1 MNPRARHQLWTEAA
15 LRSVLHPKDLQS
27 SAPTPSVHLQSQL
40 LHAHHLKHKP
50 KSQRPTHH
58 GIDPKNNV
66 PSSISQAATPQR
78 QLTLSFPQ
86 ARSLPSANKPSAK
99 PPASKSSAPKMSRPS
114 HENSAPST
122 SAANTSARPIALSAP
137 VVATSTNA
145 SAHIYAVRV
154 SHVSVT
160 RVCCDRKR
168 RSAS

>member
-1 MNPRARHQLWTEAA
+1 MNPRAQHQLWTEAA
-15 LRSVLHPKDLQS
+15 LRSVLHRKDPQS
-27 SAPTPSVHLQSQL
+27 SAPTPSVHLQSQP

-50 KSQRPTHH
+50 NPQRPTPH

-66 PSSISQAATPQR
+66 PLSTSQPATPQR

-99 PPASKSSAPKMSRPS
+99 PLASKSSAPKMLRPS
-114 HENSAPST
+114 HENFAPST
-122 SAANTSARPIALSAP
+122 SAANTSARPTALSAL

-145 SAHIYAVRV
+145 SAHIYAVHA